1 MIYITFLDND
11 KAVYEKKE
19 SFFFKRILCPI
30 LSLIIPK
37 ANPDFDHLYKNVYQ
51 WYIEYDDLNNCT
63 CREIGIDINHRV
75 IVKAPY
81 MKNYGY
87 WTDNDMTLE
96 MYSSSFNIEY
106 IDKDLFD
113 SIWAH
118 KVTQS

>member
-1 MIYITFLDND
+1 MI
-11 KAVYEKKE
+11 
-19 SFFFKRILCPI
+19 
-30 LSLIIPK
+30 
-37 ANPDFDHLYKNVYQ
+37 
-51 WYIEYDDLNNCT
+51 
-63 CREIGIDINHRV
+63 
-75 IVKAPY
+75 
-81 MKNYGY
+81 GY